1 MIRIDWLIDHPVGMI
16 VLVRVEV
23 VDVGQAKIYMGV
35 VMMPLGKVVVHHWA
49 KGWRKQGPKSQH
61 SGPCHKDCSADY
73 FFFLPTHPQRIIY
86 EVDMAHQ
93 KGSPIRVPSEV
104 ENRGAKITRF

>member
-1 MIRIDWLIDHPVGMI
+1 MSQAVQGGKEHRVYVIRIDCLIGYPVGVI

-49 KGWRKQGPKSQH
+49 KGRRK
-61 SGPCHKDCSADY
+61 
-73 FFFLPTHPQRIIY
+73 
-86 EVDMAHQ
+86 
-93 KGSPIRVPSEV
+93 
-104 ENRGAKITRF
+104 